1 METNNNN
8 QAFIKVLNRAISAS
22 EELRTLLKTEMQLL
36 ASREFD
42 NLSTVLT
49 QKVNIID
56 LLEELEVQR
65 SNLLASLGYSTDIDG
80 TKSFLADNESDA
92 ELTTSWKKLMDLV
105 KECQIINQSN
115 GMVVSKNQAQIQ
127 QAMQIIS
134 GGQNKGS
141 SDTYNN
147 KGVQSY
153 SATGRDLSKA

>member
-1 METNNNN
+1 MERNQNT
-8 QAFIKVLNRAISAS
+8 QAFIDVLNHAISAS
-22 EELRTLLKTEMQLL
+22 ETLRDLLNQEMQLL

-49 QKVNIID
+49 NKVNIID
-56 LLEELEVQR
+56 QLEDLENQR
-65 SNLLASLGYSTDIDG
+65 SKILIAQGYSADVDG
-80 TKSFLADNESDA
+80 TKSFLADNESNQD
-92 ELTTSWKKLMDLV
+92 LTNSWKKLMDLV

-153 SATGRDLSKA
+153 SSSGRDLSKA